1 MSKMYSLTN
10 MTSSETIGDFVQP
23 DDYVS
28 VMELNQRIFKARSD
42 AKMTQE
48 QLATAVGK
56 TRGAVAQW
64 ESGEVRPRHA
74 TLQAIAEA
82 TKKPLHWLLNGI
94 EGEDPSSP
102 RIGLEVVGEVAAG
115 MWKEASVRFER
126 TYEPVATHPD
136 YPGYGQRLYR
146 VSGNSI
152 NKVAASGEYL
162 HAVELHAG
170 GMEPEHGDLV
180 IVRRLQHGL
189 AEYTAKTLIWENGRW
204 LLRPESTDPD
214 WQADIE
220 LSGDGD
226 TEITVTD
233 IVIAKWSPIERRR
246 KVSKSGL

>member
-1 MSKMYSLTN
+1 MYSLTKPP
-10 MTSSETIGDFVQP
+10 SRKTIEDFVQS
-23 DDYVS
+23 DGYGS
-28 VMELNQRIFKARSD
+28 HMELNQRIFQARTD

-64 ESGEVRPRHA
+64 ESGDVRPRHT

-82 TKKPLHWLLNGI
+82 TGKPLNWLVNGVD
-94 EGEDPSSP
+94 GEVSSP
-102 RIGLEVVGEVAAG
+102 RVGLQVVGEVAAG
-115 MWKEASVRFER
+115 MWKEGSVRFER

-152 NKVAASGEYL
+152 NRIAANGEYL

-170 GMEPEHGDLV
+170 GMQPEHGDLV

-189 AEYTAKTLIWENGRW
+189 AEYTAKTLIMEDDRW
-204 LLRPESTDPD
+204 VLRPESTDPE
-214 WQADIE
+214 WQTDIE
-220 LSGDGD
+220 LSGDDD
-226 TEITVTD
+226 TEIAITD

-246 KVSKSGL
+246 RAPKP

>member
-1 MSKMYSLTN
+1 MYSLTN
-10 MTSSETIGDFVQP
+10 APSSETIGDFVQA
-23 DDYVS
+23 DDYGRA
-28 VMELNQRIFKARSD
+28 MELNQRIFKARSD

-48 QLATAVGK
+48 QLANAVGK

-64 ESGEVRPRHA
+64 ESGDVRPRHT

-82 TKKPLHWLLNGI
+82 TSKPLHWLINGI
-94 EGEDPSSP
+94 GDEPSTP

-115 MWKEASVRFER
+115 MWKEPTVRFER

-152 NKVAASGEYL
+152 NRIAANGEYL

-170 GMEPEHGDLV
+170 GMTPEHGDLV

-189 AEYTAKTLIWENGRW
+189 AEYTAKTLIWEDGRM

-220 LSGDGD
+220 LEGDSD

-246 KVSKSGL
+246 KLGK

>member
-1 MSKMYSLTN
+1 MYSLTN
-10 MTSSETIGDFVQP
+10 GASSETIEDFVQTVG
-23 DDYVS
+23 YVPG
-28 VMELNQRIFKARSD
+28 MELNQRIFAARTD

-48 QLATAVGK
+48 QLANAVGK

-64 ESGEVRPRHA
+64 ESGEVRPRHT
-74 TLQAIAEA
+74 TLVAIAEA
-82 TKKPLHWLLNGI
+82 TKRPLHWLVNGT
-94 EGEDPSSP
+94 GEAETSSSP

-115 MWKEASVRFER
+115 MWKEGSVRFER

-152 NKVAASGEYL
+152 NKIAANGEYL

-170 GMEPEHGDLV
+170 GIQPEHGDLV

-189 AEYTAKTLIWENGRW
+189 AEYTAKTLVWEEGRM

-220 LSGDGD
+220 LNGDDD
-226 TEITVTD
+226 TEITITD

-246 KVSKSGL
+246 KTSK

>member
-1 MSKMYSLTN
+1 MYSLTN
-10 MTSSETIGDFVQP
+10 ATSRETIEDFVQA
-23 DDYVS
+23 DGYVLA
-28 VMELNQRIFKARSD
+28 MELNQRIFAARSE

-48 QLATAVGK
+48 QLANAVGK

-64 ESGEVRPRHA
+64 ESGEVRPRHS
-74 TLQAIAEA
+74 TLVAIAEA
-82 TKKPLHWLLNGI
+82 TKKPLHWLLNGT
-94 EGEDPSSP
+94 GEADAPLAP

-115 MWKEASVRFER
+115 MWKEGSVRFER

-152 NKVAASGEYL
+152 NKIAANGEYL

-170 GMEPEHGDLV
+170 GIQPEHGDLV

-189 AEYTAKTLIWENGRW
+189 AEYTAKTLIWENGRV

-214 WQADIE
+214 WQTDIE
-220 LSGDGD
+220 LNGDDD
-226 TEITVTD
+226 TEITITD

-246 KVSKSGL
+246 KTAK

>member
-1 MSKMYSLTN
+1 MYSLTKPP
-10 MTSSETIGDFVQP
+10 SRKTIEDFVQS
-23 DDYVS
+23 DGYVPA
-28 VMELNQRIFKARSD
+28 MELNQRIFKARSD

-64 ESGEVRPRHA
+64 ESGEVRPRHT
-74 TLQAIAEA
+74 TLQAIAQA
-82 TKKPLHWLLNGI
+82 TDKPLNWLLNGV
-94 EGEDPSSP
+94 GEEQSSL
-102 RIGLEVVGEVAAG
+102 RSGLEVVGEVAAG
-115 MWKEASVRFER
+115 MWKEATVRFER

-136 YPGYGQRLYR
+136 YPDYGQRLYK

-152 NKVAASGEYL
+152 NKVAANGEYL
-162 HAVELHAG
+162 HAIELHAG
-170 GMEPEHGDLV
+170 GIEPEHGDLV

-214 WQADIE
+214 WQSDIE
-220 LSGDGD
+220 ITGDSD

-246 KVSKSGL
+246 KIQR

>member
-1 MSKMYSLTN
+1 MYSLTN
-10 MTSSETIGDFVQP
+10 GASSETIGDFVQS
-23 DDYVS
+23 DGYVHA
-28 VMELNQRIFKARSD
+28 MELNQRIFKARSD

-48 QLATAVGK
+48 QLANAVGK

-64 ESGEVRPRHA
+64 ESGEVRPRHS

-82 TKKPLHWLLNGI
+82 TGKPLIWLVNGVG
-94 EGEDPSSP
+94 EGEPSAA
-102 RIGLEVVGEVAAG
+102 RVGLEVVGEVAAG
-115 MWKEASVRFER
+115 MWKEATVRFER

-136 YPGYGQRLYR
+136 YPGHGQRLYR

-152 NKVAASGEYL
+152 NKVAANGEYL
-162 HAVELHAG
+162 HAIELHSG
-170 GMEPEHGDLV
+170 GIEPEHGDLV

-214 WQADIE
+214 WQSDIE
-220 LSGDGD
+220 LTGDGD

-246 KVSKSGL
+246 KIAR